1 MGEQVEEKASN
12 KLVEYWKTNIATNY
26 KKISAILGSMLIM
39 VIGLGIYGARIG
51 LDLLTILMTV
61 VFAINPFLTILI
73 NIMFKG
79 ESEVKDREIGMLKQ
93 ELLYARDITEYQL
106 KIVALK
112 ATADWDK
119 YNELLKEVDLH
130 EKIES

>member
-1 MGEQVEEKASN
+1 MVEEKAPG
-12 KLVEYWKTNIATNY
+12 KLLAYWQENIATNY

-39 VIGLGIYGARIG
+39 IIGLGLYGVRTG
-51 LDLLTILMTV
+51 LDLLTILMTI

-130 EKIES
+130 DIQKIEP